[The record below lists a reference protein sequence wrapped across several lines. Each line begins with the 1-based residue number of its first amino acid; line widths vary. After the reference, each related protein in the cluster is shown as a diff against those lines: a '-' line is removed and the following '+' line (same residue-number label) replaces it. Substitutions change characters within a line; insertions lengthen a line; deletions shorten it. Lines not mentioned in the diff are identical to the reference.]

1 LFTVKTGAIKKE
13 FYGHGKILLTGEYA
27 VLDGAKA
34 LALPTKMGQSML
46 VKSIKGS
53 DLVWESYNGNGEKW
67 FSSQLTLL
75 DFSPVKTNNEEVS
88 EILEKLLKNA
98 VRLNSDFL
106 SKWNGFKVTTKL
118 EFDRHWGLGSSSTLT
133 YLIAEWAEVN
143 PLLLHFKTF
152 EGSGYDVACAGS
164 DGPIEYQATD
174 DEVNYTP
181 VDFSPTFTKNMYFV
195 YTGNKTSSA
204 IAIRD
209 YFKKVKARKQFA
221 KKINQVSEDIIS
233 AKSFTKF
240 CEGLEKHED
249 IVSEALGMP
258 KIKDERFPDF
268 WGTIKSLGAWGGDFI
283 LACSSESEAKTKQYF
298 ADKACN
304 VFFPYHSFI
313 LE

>member
-1 LFTVKTGAIKKE
+1 MLTVKTGAIKKE

-34 LALPTKMGQSML
+34 LALPTKMGQSMQ

-53 DLVWESYNGNGEKW
+53 DLVWESYNGNDEKW
-67 FSSQLTLL
+67 FSSQLSLL
-75 DFSPVKTNNEEVS
+75 DFSPIKTDNEEVS
-88 EILEKLLKNA
+88 ELLKKLLKNA

-106 SKWNGFKVTTKL
+106 SKWNGFKVITKL
-118 EFDRHWGLGSSSTLT
+118 EFDREWGLGSSSTLT

-152 EGSGYDVACAGS
+152 EGSGYDVACAAA

-181 VDFSPTFTKNMYFV
+181 IDFAPAFTKNMYFV

-204 IAIRD
+204 VAIRD
-209 YFKKVKARKQFA
+209 YFKKVKARKTFV
-221 KKINQVSEDIIS
+221 KKINEVSEEIMS

-240 CEGLEKHED
+240 CEGLEKHEE
-249 IVSEALGMP
+249 IVSKALGMP

-268 WGTIKSLGAWGGDFI
+268 WGTIKSLGAWGGDFV
-283 LACSSESEAKTKQYF
+283 LVCSSEPEAKTKQYF
-298 ADKACN
+298 SDKGCD
-304 VFFPYHSFI
+304 VFFPYKSFI

>member
-1 LFTVKTGAIKKE
+1 M
-13 FYGHGKILLTGEYA
+13 TGEYA

-34 LALPTKMGQSML
+34 LALPTKMGQSMQ

-53 DLVWESYNGNGEKW
+53 DLVWESYNGNDEKW
-67 FSSQLTLL
+67 FSSQLSLL
-75 DFSPVKTNNEEVS
+75 DFTPVKTDNEEVS
-88 EILEKLLKNA
+88 KLLTKLLKNA

-106 SKWNGFKVTTKL
+106 SKWNGFKVITKL
-118 EFDRHWGLGSSSTLT
+118 EFDRDWGLGSSSTLT

-181 VDFSPTFTKNMYFV
+181 VEFSPAFTKNMYFI
-195 YTGNKTSSA
+195 YSGNKTSSA

-209 YFKKVKARKQFA
+209 YFKKVKARKSFA
-221 KKINQVSEDIIS
+221 KKINEVSEELMS
-233 AKSFTKF
+233 AKSFVKF

-258 KIKDERFPDF
+258 KIKDDRFPDF
-268 WGTIKSLGAWGGDFI
+268 WGTIKSLGAWGGDFA
-283 LACSSESEAKTKQYF
+283 LVCSSETEAKTKQYF
-298 ADKACN
+298 AEKGCD
-304 VFFPYHSFI
+304 VFFPYKSFI